1 VREGYGDGIERRE
14 GDSMPT
20 AREIMTGNPKI
31 VSVDD
36 SIRSVAQVLADED
49 IGGVIVCND
58 EKRLQGIITDRD
70 IAVEVV
76 AAGKDPESVRA
87 GDLLTGRE
95 TVTIGADDSV
105 HLAIETMKDHAVRRL
120 PVIDGHEVIGM
131 VSQADLAVN
140 VADDDVGDLLAA
152 ISSARDNTG
161 RG

>member
-1 VREGYGDGIERRE
+1 
-14 GDSMPT
+14 MPT
-20 AREIMTGNPKI
+20 ARDIMTPNPRI
-31 VSVDD
+31 VSTDD
-36 SIRSVAQVLADED
+36 DITSIARILADDD

-76 AAGKDPESVRA
+76 AAGKDPASTRA
-87 GDLLTGRE
+87 GELLDGRE
-95 TVTIGADDSV
+95 TITIGADDSV
-105 HLAIETMKDHAVRRL
+105 HIAIETMKDHAVRRL